1 MIILFNSYSKLVI
14 NDEDKKSNNIN
25 KISHSNKN
33 KKSNSIIDKNKKKIL
48 IDNSCDF
55 NTPLNFETSTE
66 PK

>member
-55 NTPLNFETSTE
+55 TLH
-66 PK
+66 